1 MRKRPAPR
9 LRCTSTHS
17 GRRAKLKN
25 VLPPSL
31 PAPRWASPLF
41 GGLYAV
47 AYGIGGQQLVRRVVQ
62 NYGPVVALPVLGYGR
77 VVAVADPALAKQV
90 FTAKPD
96 VLLGGEGVGPAAAIY
111 GRRSMFVLEE
121 PEHLRRRKLL
131 TPPLHGQTLRAY
143 VPIIEAATR
152 SAMASWPDGSPIRML
167 DAARDLTLDVIV
179 QVIFGVRGPAEIAR
193 LGKPFAELLD
203 LALSSETPV
212 RYAARR
218 LGALRSW
225 TALAEENRQI
235 DELILPLI
243 AERRSMDH
251 RGDPTDILSML
262 VDARS
267 EDDQGLSDKE
277 IRADVITLM
286 LAGHET
292 TATTLAWVADLL
304 AHHPSVQEKVR
315 AEAGTGTTEY
325 TEAVINE
332 TLRLRPAAPITGR
345 MTAGEYQLGDYTL
358 APGTR
363 IVLLLDAINRDPGTY
378 PEPDEFRPDRFVG
391 ARPNPYTWVPF
402 GGGLKRCIGAA
413 FSMCELTTMLHTLL
427 QGAELKPVGARPE
440 SPPSRAAPVVVPAKG
455 TRVYVAAL
463 SDRPA

>member
-1 MRKRPAPR
+1 ME
-9 LRCTSTHS
+9 T
-17 GRRAKLKN
+17 

-31 PAPRWASPLF
+31 PAPGLLSPLF
-41 GGLYAV
+41 GGLYAA
-47 AYGIGGQQLVRRVVQ
+47 AYGVGGQPLVRRVVQ

-143 VPIIEAATR
+143 VPIIEDATR
-152 SAMASWPDGSPIRML
+152 TAMASWPDGSPIRML
-167 DAARDLTLDVIV
+167 EAARDLTLDVIV
-179 QVIFGVRGPAEIAR
+179 QVIFGVRSPDEIAR
-193 LGKPFAELLD
+193 LGRPFAKLLD
-203 LALSSETPV
+203 LALTIETPI

-225 TALAEENRQI
+225 TALAKVNREI
-235 DELILPLI
+235 DELVLPLI
-243 AERRSMDH
+243 AERRSLAH
-251 RGDPTDILSML
+251 PGDPTDILSML

-267 EDDQGLSDKE
+267 EDGDGLSDRE

-292 TATTLAWVADLL
+292 TATTLAWVVDVL
-304 AHHPSVQEKVR
+304 AHRPSVQERVR
-315 AEAGTGTTEY
+315 SEAGTGEVEY

-332 TLRLRPAAPITGR
+332 TLRLHPPAPITGR

-358 APGTR
+358 EPGTR
-363 IVLLLDAINRDPGTY
+363 IVLLLDVINRDPHTY
-378 PEPDEFRPDRFVG
+378 PEPDEFQPDRFLA
-391 ARPNPYTWVPF
+391 ARPSPYGWVPF
-402 GGGLKRCIGAA
+402 GGGIKRCIGAA

-427 QGAELKPVGARPE
+427 RGAQLQPVDSREE
-440 SPPSRAAPVVVPAKG
+440 SPSSHAAPVVVPG
-455 TRVYVAAL
+455 NGSRVYVAA
-463 SDRPA
+463 RRAG

>member
-1 MRKRPAPR
+1 MNA
-9 LRCTSTHS
+9 
-17 GRRAKLKN
+17 

-31 PAPRWASPLF
+31 PAPSLVSPLL
-41 GGLYAV
+41 GGFYAV
-47 AYGIGGQQLVRRVVQ
+47 AYGIGGQPLVRRVVQ
-62 NYGPVVALPVLGYGR
+62 KYGPVVALPVLGYGR

-90 FTAKPD
+90 FTARPD

-131 TPPLHGQTLRAY
+131 TPPLHGQTLRKY

-152 SAMASWPDGSPIRML
+152 ASMASWPVGSPIRML
-167 DAARDLTLDVIV
+167 DVARDLTLDVIV
-179 QVIFGVRGPAEIAR
+179 QVIFGVHDPAEIAR
-193 LGKPFAELLD
+193 LGGPFAKLLD
-203 LALSSETPV
+203 LALAIETPV

-225 TALAEENRQI
+225 TALAEVNREI

-243 AERRSMDH
+243 VERRSTE
-251 RGDPTDILSML
+251 RPSAPTDILSML

-267 EDDQGLSDKE
+267 EDDHGLLDEE

-304 AHHPSVQEKVR
+304 AHHPAVQERVR
-315 AEAGTGTTEY
+315 AEAGGESAAY

-332 TLRLRPAAPITGR
+332 TLRLRPPAPITGR
-345 MTAGEYQLGDYTL
+345 MTACQYRLGDYL
-358 APGTR
+358 LEAGTR
-363 IVLLLDAINRDPGTY
+363 IVLLLDVINRDPHTY
-378 PEPDEFRPDRFVG
+378 PDPDEFRPDRFLDS
-391 ARPNPYTWVPF
+391 RPSPYGWVPF

-427 QGAELKPVGARPE
+427 QDAELRPTAKRPE
-440 SPPSRAAPVVVPAKG
+440 SPPSRAAPVIIPGNGA
-455 TRVYVAAL
+455 RVYVVA
-463 SDRPA
+463 RPGVRA